1 MLALCWCEFTF
12 PFQLACVFWAGLSV
26 MSRGLPV
33 IWSQALLRV
42 FVVSKARAGVLMPQT
57 LKPQE
62 NTLLLFLFFFSFLFM
77 HFYQACCF
85 LECGLVSCRWLHLI
99 FLQTEARGVLC
110 VPAVLCRLAPFFWH
124 AWGEQQGR
132 TGLPCRLWRCCSWVG
147 LHFPVFPVFSH

>member
-33 IWSQALLRV
+33 IWSQALLGV
-42 FVVSKARAGVLMPQT
+42 FMVSKARTGVLVPQN

-62 NTLLLFLFFFSFLFM
+62 NALLLFLFFSFFFM

-85 LECGLVSCRWLHLI
+85 FECGLVSCCISFSYKLKL
-99 FLQTEARGVLC
+99 VVCC
-110 VPAVLCRLAPFFWH
+110 VY
-124 AWGEQQGR
+124 
-132 TGLPCRLWRCCSWVG
+132 LPCCAICLPSFGMHGVSGREG
-147 LHFPVFPVFSH
+147 QGFPAGYEDAVVE

>member
-33 IWSQALLRV
+33 IWSQALLGV
-42 FVVSKARAGVLMPQT
+42 FMVSKARAGVLVPQN

-62 NTLLLFLFFFSFLFM
+62 NALLLFLFFFFLFHAFLPGLLLLWMWLSFL
-77 HFYQACCF
+77 
-85 LECGLVSCRWLHLI
+85 LHLI

-110 VPAVLCRLAPFFWH
+110 VPAVLCHLSSFFWY
-124 AWGEQQGR
+124 AWGERQGR
-132 TGLPCRLWRCCSWVG
+132 TGLPCRLWGCCSRVR